1 MIWYWDHEARETKV
15 SLRAFHETVD
25 VSEIAKR
32 FGGGGHKKA
41 AGFQLP
47 VGQHVED
54 LFDKPK
60 TARKRR
66 AAKTSKPKVDKG

>member
-1 MIWYWDHEARETKV
+1 M
-15 SLRAFHETVD
+15 RAFHETVD
-25 VSEIAKR
+25 VSEIAKK

-47 VGQHVED
+47 INKHVED

-60 TARKRR
+60 RTR
-66 AAKTSKPKVDKG
+66 APRTKTSKKTTDKKTESKKAE